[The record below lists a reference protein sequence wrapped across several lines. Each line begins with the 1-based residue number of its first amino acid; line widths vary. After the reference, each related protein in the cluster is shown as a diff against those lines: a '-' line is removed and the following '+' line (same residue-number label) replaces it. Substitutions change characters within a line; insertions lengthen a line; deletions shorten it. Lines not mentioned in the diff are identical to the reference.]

1 MEYRTQEQAIE
12 IYKET
17 YDGNWKA
24 AKVKL
29 NGYGFHYWEFID
41 KIDSYHQEMGVSEK
55 YRLEILRTLS
65 HLI

>member
-12 IYKET
+12 VYKDT

-24 AKVKL
+24 AKEKL
-29 NGYGFHYWEFID
+29 QEYGFQYWEFID
-41 KIDSYHQEMGVSEK
+41 AIDGYNQEMGVSEK
-55 YRLEILRTLS
+55 YRLEMLRTLS